1 MRAEVNEKCPLPSMV
16 IICNNYPYSGGR
28 GERHTEELSLE
39 PAKHA
44 DLGGSGVS
52 ASPSPHCLPS
62 SLSLSL
68 PLPSNLSLA
77 PRCLHGWA
85 TEVRRNLNEVD
96 PGERAQV
103 QGTFQ
108 LHLLT

>member
-44 DLGGSGVS
+44 DLGGLWG
-52 ASPSPHCLPS
+52 
-62 SLSLSL
+62 LSF
-68 PLPSNLSLA
+68 PLPSLPAFFPLSFS
-77 PRCLHGWA
+77 PPPFQSFSG
-85 TEVRRNLNEVD
+85 T
-96 PGERAQV
+96 QV
-103 QGTFQ
+103 PAWVGDRSKEES
-108 LHLLT
+108 